1 MVSKKPDMIAYIYNP
16 STWGAK
22 PRGSRV
28 QRQPGLHR
36 MTLSQKK
43 KGKQKDKRYYSKKR
57 SKRILVSGSSVTPKH
72 QECLVWRKERVCL
85 LLHTCS

>member
-1 MVSKKPDMIAYIYNP
+1 MIAYIYNP

-36 MTLSQKK
+36 MTLSQIKPNIYLAK
-43 KGKQKDKRYYSKKR
+43 YIRGLRGKDIPCS
-57 SKRILVSGSSVTPKH
+57 
-72 QECLVWRKERVCL
+72 CLKFQNCFFGEYQQLWNRLNHGLACNAKVCL
-85 LLHTCS
+85 PAY